1 MKCFTSYQRFN
12 ADTINGE
19 TLVVTHR
26 YTTFDT
32 DEMDAYENNVIR
44 PQIGSGVMMEF
55 NPHTADA
62 ESDDKGMSDELVEHY
77 TKLAEHYEGKIKC
90 GK

>member
-19 TLVVTHR
+19 TLVVTQR

-32 DEMDAYENNVIR
+32 QEMDAYENDVIR
-44 PQIGSGVMMEF
+44 PRVGSGVMMEF
-55 NPHTADA
+55 EPQ
-62 ESDDKGMSDELVEHY
+62 ESEEQ
-77 TKLAEHYEGKIKC
+77 TE
-90 GK
+90 